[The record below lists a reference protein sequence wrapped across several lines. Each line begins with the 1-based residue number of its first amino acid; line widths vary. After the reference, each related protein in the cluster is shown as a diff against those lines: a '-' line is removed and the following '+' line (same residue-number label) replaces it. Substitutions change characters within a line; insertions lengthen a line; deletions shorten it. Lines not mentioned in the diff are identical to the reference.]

1 MQKIMKKFIVLIM
14 TMMVTFLAQAQAP
27 AQNAEVKLT
36 EMKGLQQKA
45 YVYREMGMGDL
56 TLETGHLNGFTPFYL
71 VYPDKKVNESQA
83 LDLIKELGIDQQ
95 LKQFGISFGVVN
107 PVGDTYNNDVDL
119 KAFQTMVDSLRTF
132 ANLKIIGIGN
142 GATFVNQV
150 IANNAGEVAGIV
162 SINGKAGKA
171 VANAAS
177 VPAFIVGKNA
187 ANIAKAYI
195 ATNKAKLTAK
205 EKQMQIYTNADEP
218 LLRVVVSN
226 TTTQTLGEIFK
237 DAWETL
243 LNKNYRFNNY
253 RHTWYEGQKHG
264 QYGTYELEPF
274 LNLDELKVKR
284 NIVVNEDRF
293 GQTKTLWYEYIPE
306 GVMSA
311 EKGSVP
317 LVLLLHGNNNDPR
330 TQADTS
336 GWIQLAAKEKI
347 FVAELEWQG
356 KPGYAAMGHDGIE
369 TTVMQL
375 VQKYPQ
381 IDPSRIYTEGL
392 SAGAMTSSAL
402 GVKKSHLFAAIG
414 AMSGGLFP
422 GGGVFGGDAIYNE
435 AVQKRGFVETAY
447 VGVFGT
453 DDAVIRY
460 PKANDWKGN
469 SVINAWKVYETMNG
483 MDVVEDY
490 DFSKNE
496 AFGQAV
502 QNPTTIK
509 TNKGDGI
516 TMEIGY
522 LNKGNVPLMKL
533 VAVMHYGHWNFQP
546 AAQVMWDHFKHF
558 SRDVKTK
565 KLIYHP

>member
-1 MQKIMKKFIVLIM
+1 MKKFIVLIM

-71 VYPDKKVNESQA
+71 VYPDKKVDESQA

-171 VANAAS
+171 VANAAP

>member
-1 MQKIMKKFIVLIM
+1 MKKFIVLIM
-14 TMMVTFLAQAQAP
+14 TMMVTFLAQAQTP

-71 VYPDKKVNESQA
+71 VYPDKKVDESQA

-171 VANAAS
+171 VANAAP

-336 GWIQLAAKEKI
+336 GWIQVAAKEKI

-422 GGGVFGGDAIYNE
+422 GGGVLGGDAIYNE

>member
-1 MQKIMKKFIVLIM
+1 MKNFIVLIM
-14 TMMVTFLAQAQAP
+14 TMMVTFLAQAQTP

-71 VYPDKKVNESQA
+71 VYPDKKVDESQA

-171 VANAAS
+171 VANAAP

-336 GWIQLAAKEKI
+336 GWIQVAAKEKI

>member
-1 MQKIMKKFIVLIM
+1 MKKFIVLIM

-71 VYPDKKVNESQA
+71 VYPDKKVDESQA
-83 LDLIKELGIDQQ
+83 LNLIKELGIDQQ

-171 VANAAS
+171 VANAAP

-336 GWIQLAAKEKI
+336 GWIQVAAKEKI

>member
-1 MQKIMKKFIVLIM
+1 MKKFIVLIM
-14 TMMVTFLAQAQAP
+14 TMMVTFLAQAQTP

-71 VYPDKKVNESQA
+71 VYPDKKVDESQA

-171 VANAAS
+171 VANAAP

-306 GVMSA
+306 VVMSA

-336 GWIQLAAKEKI
+336 GWIQVAAKEKI

>member
-14 TMMVTFLAQAQAP
+14 TMMVTYLAQAQAP
-27 AQNAEVKLT
+27 SQNAEVKLT

-71 VYPDKKVNESQA
+71 VYPDKKVDESQA

-171 VANAAS
+171 VANAAP

-336 GWIQLAAKEKI
+336 GWIQVAAKEKI

>member
-1 MQKIMKKFIVLIM
+1 MKKFIVLIM
-14 TMMVTFLAQAQAP
+14 TMMVTFMAQAQTS
-27 AQNAEVKLT
+27 AQNGEVKLT
-36 EMKGLQQKA
+36 EVKGLQQKA
-45 YVYREMGMGDL
+45 YVYRSMGMGDL
-56 TLETGHLNGFTPFYL
+56 TVETGHLNGFTPFYL
-71 VYPDKKVNESQA
+71 VYPDKKVNEAQA
-83 LDLIKELGIDQQ
+83 MDLIKELGIDQQ
-95 LKQFGISFGVVN
+95 LNQFGISFGVVN
-107 PVGDTYNNDVDL
+107 PVGDTYNNEVDF

-142 GATFVNQV
+142 GATFVNQT

-162 SINGKAGKA
+162 SINGKPGKA
-171 VANAAS
+171 VANAAP
-177 VPAFIVGKNA
+177 VPAFVVGKNA
-187 ANIAKAYI
+187 ANIAKSYI

-226 TTTQTLGEIFK
+226 TTTQTLGEIFQ

-243 LNKNYRFNNY
+243 LKKNYRFNNF

-264 QYGTYELEPF
+264 QYGVYELEPF

-293 GQTKTLWYEYIPE
+293 GQSKTLWYEYIPE

-369 TTVMQL
+369 TTVMTL

-402 GVKKSHLFAAIG
+402 GIKKSHLFAAIG

-469 SVINAWKVYETMNG
+469 SVINAWQVYETMNG

-490 DFSKNE
+490 DFGKNE
-496 AFGQAV
+496 AFGQTV

-546 AAQVMWDHFKHF
+546 AAEQMWEHFKHF
-558 SRDVKTK
+558 SRDIKTK

>member
-1 MQKIMKKFIVLIM
+1 MKKFIVLIM
-14 TMMVTFLAQAQAP
+14 TMMVAFLAQAQVP

-119 KAFQTMVDSLRTF
+119 KAFQVMVDSLRTF

-171 VANAAS
+171 VANAAP

-226 TTTQTLGEIFK
+226 TTTQTLGEIFQ

-336 GWIQLAAKEKI
+336 GWIQVAAKEKI

>member
-1 MQKIMKKFIVLIM
+1 MKKFIVLIM

-27 AQNAEVKLT
+27 AQSAEVKLT

-71 VYPDKKVNESQA
+71 VYPDKKVDESQA
-83 LDLIKELGIDQQ
+83 LNLIKELGIDQQ

-171 VANAAS
+171 VANAAP

-226 TTTQTLGEIFK
+226 TTTQTLGEIFQ

-453 DDAVIRY
+453 DDVVIRY

>member
-1 MQKIMKKFIVLIM
+1 MKKFIVLIM
-14 TMMVTFLAQAQAP
+14 TMMVTFLAQAQTP
-27 AQNAEVKLT
+27 AQNAEVKLA

-71 VYPDKKVNESQA
+71 VYPDKKVDESQA
-83 LDLIKELGIDQQ
+83 MDLIKELGIDQQ

-107 PVGDTYNNDVDL
+107 PVGDTYNNEVDL
-119 KAFQTMVDSLRTF
+119 NAFQAMVDSLRTF

-171 VANAAS
+171 VANAAP

>member
-1 MQKIMKKFIVLIM
+1 MKKFIVLIM
-14 TMMVTFLAQAQAP
+14 TMMVTFLAQAQTP

-71 VYPDKKVNESQA
+71 VYPDKKVDESQA

-205 EKQMQIYTNADEP
+205 EKQMQIYANADEP

-336 GWIQLAAKEKI
+336 GWIQVAAKEKI

>member
-1 MQKIMKKFIVLIM
+1 MKKFIVLIM
-14 TMMVTFLAQAQAP
+14 TMMVTFLAQAQTP

-71 VYPDKKVNESQA
+71 VYPDKKVDESQA
-83 LDLIKELGIDQQ
+83 LNLIKELGIDQQ

-171 VANAAS
+171 VANAAP

-226 TTTQTLGEIFK
+226 TTTQTLGEIFQ

>member
-1 MQKIMKKFIVLIM
+1 MKKFIVLIM

-171 VANAAS
+171 VANAAP

-205 EKQMQIYTNADEP
+205 EKQMQIYANADEP

>member
-1 MQKIMKKFIVLIM
+1 MKKFIVLIM

-27 AQNAEVKLT
+27 AQSAEVKLT

-71 VYPDKKVNESQA
+71 VYPDKKVDESQA
-83 LDLIKELGIDQQ
+83 LNLIKELGIDQQ

-171 VANAAS
+171 VANAAP

>member
-1 MQKIMKKFIVLIM
+1 MKRFIVLIM
-14 TMMVTFLAQAQAP
+14 TMMVAFLAQAQAP

-119 KAFQTMVDSLRTF
+119 KAFQVMVDSLRTF

-162 SINGKAGKA
+162 SINGKVGKA
-171 VANAAS
+171 VANAAP

-336 GWIQLAAKEKI
+336 GWIQVAAKEKI

>member
-1 MQKIMKKFIVLIM
+1 MKKFIVLIM

-27 AQNAEVKLT
+27 AQSAEVKLT

-71 VYPDKKVNESQA
+71 VYPDKKVDESQA
-83 LDLIKELGIDQQ
+83 LNLIKELGIDQQ

-171 VANAAS
+171 VANAAP

-226 TTTQTLGEIFK
+226 TTTQTLGEIFQ

-336 GWIQLAAKEKI
+336 GWIQVAAKEKI

>member
-1 MQKIMKKFIVLIM
+1 MKKFIVLIM

-71 VYPDKKVNESQA
+71 VYPDKKVDESQA

-171 VANAAS
+171 VANAAP

-226 TTTQTLGEIFK
+226 TTTQTLGEIFQ

>member
-1 MQKIMKKFIVLIM
+1 MKKFIVLIM

-71 VYPDKKVNESQA
+71 VYPDKKVDESQA
-83 LDLIKELGIDQQ
+83 LNLIKELGIDQQ

-171 VANAAS
+171 VANAAP

-226 TTTQTLGEIFK
+226 TTTQTLGEIFQ

>member
-1 MQKIMKKFIVLIM
+1 MKKFIVLIM
-14 TMMVTFLAQAQAP
+14 TMMVTFLAQAQTP

-56 TLETGHLNGFTPFYL
+56 TQETGHLNGFTPFYL

-83 LDLIKELGIDQQ
+83 MDLIKELGIDQQ

-107 PVGDTYNNDVDL
+107 PVGDTYNNDVDF

-171 VANAAS
+171 VANAAP

-195 ATNKAKLTAK
+195 ATSKAKLTAK
-205 EKQMQIYTNADEP
+205 EKQMQIYINADEP

-226 TTTQTLGEIFK
+226 TTTQTLGEIFQ

-293 GQTKTLWYEYIPE
+293 GQMKTLWYEYIPE

-336 GWIQLAAKEKI
+336 GWIQVAAKEKI

>member
-1 MQKIMKKFIVLIM
+1 MKKFIVLIM
-14 TMMVTFLAQAQAP
+14 TMMVTFLAQAQTP
-27 AQNAEVKLT
+27 AQNAEVKLA

-71 VYPDKKVNESQA
+71 VYPDKKVDESQA

-171 VANAAS
+171 VANAAP

-226 TTTQTLGEIFK
+226 TTTQTLGEIFQ

-336 GWIQLAAKEKI
+336 GWIQVAAKEKI

>member
-1 MQKIMKKFIVLIM
+1 MKKFIVLIM
-14 TMMVTFLAQAQAP
+14 TMMVTFLAQAQTP

-71 VYPDKKVNESQA
+71 VYPDKKVDESQA
-83 LDLIKELGIDQQ
+83 LNLIKELGIDQQ

-171 VANAAS
+171 VANAAP

-226 TTTQTLGEIFK
+226 TTTQTLGEIFQ

-336 GWIQLAAKEKI
+336 GWIQVAAKEKI

>member
-1 MQKIMKKFIVLIM
+1 MKKFIVLIM

-71 VYPDKKVNESQA
+71 VYPDKKVDESQA
-83 LDLIKELGIDQQ
+83 LNLIKELGIDQQ

-171 VANAAS
+171 VANAAP

-226 TTTQTLGEIFK
+226 TTTQTLGEMFK

-336 GWIQLAAKEKI
+336 GWSQVAAKEKI

>member
-1 MQKIMKKFIVLIM
+1 MKKFIVLIM
-14 TMMVTFLAQAQAP
+14 TMMVTFMAQAQTS
-27 AQNAEVKLT
+27 AQNGEVKLT
-36 EMKGLQQKA
+36 EVKGLQQKA
-45 YVYREMGMGDL
+45 YVYRSMGMGDL
-56 TLETGHLNGFTPFYL
+56 TVETGHLNGFTPFYL
-71 VYPDKKVNESQA
+71 VYPDKKVNEVQA
-83 LDLIKELGIDQQ
+83 MDLIKELGIDQQ
-95 LKQFGISFGVVN
+95 LNQFGISFGVVN
-107 PVGDTYNNDVDL
+107 PVGDTYNNEVDF

-142 GATFVNQV
+142 GATFVNQT

-162 SINGKAGKA
+162 SINGKPGKA
-171 VANAAS
+171 VANAAP
-177 VPAFIVGKNA
+177 VPAFVVGKNA
-187 ANIAKAYI
+187 ANIAKSYI

-226 TTTQTLGEIFK
+226 TTTQTLGEIFQ

-243 LNKNYRFNNY
+243 LKKNYRFNNF

-264 QYGTYELEPF
+264 QYGVYELEPF

-293 GQTKTLWYEYIPE
+293 GQSKTLWYEYIPE

-369 TTVMQL
+369 TTVMTL

-402 GVKKSHLFAAIG
+402 GIKKSHLFAAIG

-469 SVINAWKVYETMNG
+469 SVINAWQVYETMNG

-490 DFSKNE
+490 DFGKNE
-496 AFGQAV
+496 AFGQTV

-546 AAQVMWDHFKHF
+546 AAEQMWEHFKHF
-558 SRDVKTK
+558 SRDIKTK
-565 KLIYHP
+565 KLVYHP

>member
-1 MQKIMKKFIVLIM
+1 MKKFIVLIM

-71 VYPDKKVNESQA
+71 VYPDKKVDESQA
-83 LDLIKELGIDQQ
+83 LNLIKELGIDQQ

-162 SINGKAGKA
+162 SINVKAGKA
-171 VANAAS
+171 VANAAP

>member
-1 MQKIMKKFIVLIM
+1 MKKFIVLIM
-14 TMMVTFLAQAQAP
+14 TMMVTFLAQAQTP
-27 AQNAEVKLT
+27 AQNAEVKLA

-71 VYPDKKVNESQA
+71 VYPDKKVDESQA

-171 VANAAS
+171 VANAAP

-226 TTTQTLGEIFK
+226 TTTQTLGEIFQ

>member
-1 MQKIMKKFIVLIM
+1 MKKFIVLIM

-171 VANAAS
+171 VANAAP

>member
-1 MQKIMKKFIVLIM
+1 MKKFIVLIM
-14 TMMVTFLAQAQAP
+14 TMMVTFLAQAQTP

-71 VYPDKKVNESQA
+71 VYPDKKVDESQA

-171 VANAAS
+171 VANAAP

-226 TTTQTLGEIFK
+226 TTTQTLGEIFQ

-336 GWIQLAAKEKI
+336 GWIQVAAKEKI

>member
-1 MQKIMKKFIVLIM
+1 MKKFIVLIM

-171 VANAAS
+171 VANAAP

-253 RHTWYEGQKHG
+253 RHTWYEGQKNG

-336 GWIQLAAKEKI
+336 GWIQVAAKERI

>member
-1 MQKIMKKFIVLIM
+1 MRNMKKLLSLVLC
-14 TMMVTFLAQAQAP
+14 VALAAALMLP
-27 AQNAEVKLT
+27 MSFASAEESNAHGIT
-36 EMKGLQQKA
+36 T
-45 YVYREMGMGDL
+45 MGDSVS
-56 TLETGHLNGFTPFYL
+56 TGYGLIQ
-71 VYPDKKVNESQA
+71 PDPSW
-83 LDLIKELGIDQQ
+83 
-95 LKQFGISFGVVN
+95 
-107 PVGDTYNNDVDL
+107 
-119 KAFQTMVDSLRTF
+119 
-132 ANLKIIGIGN
+132 GN
-142 GATFVNQV
+142 G
-150 IANNAGEVAGIV
+150 E
-162 SINGKAGKA
+162 
-171 VANAAS
+171 
-177 VPAFIVGKNA
+177 
-187 ANIAKAYI
+187 
-195 ATNKAKLTAK
+195 LTP
-205 EKQMQIYTNADEP
+205 N
-218 LLRVVVSN
+218 
-226 TTTQTLGEIFK
+226 
-237 DAWETL
+237 
-243 LNKNYRFNNY
+243 
-253 RHTWYEGQKHG
+253 
-264 QYGTYELEPF
+264 
-274 LNLDELKVKR
+274 LKVKR
-284 NIVVNEDRF
+284 NIVVNEDRM
-293 GQTKTLWYEYIPE
+293 GQNKTLWYEYIPE

-311 EKGSVP
+311 EKGSIP

>member
-1 MQKIMKKFIVLIM
+1 MKKFIVLIM
-14 TMMVTFLAQAQAP
+14 TMMVTFMAQAQTS
-27 AQNAEVKLT
+27 AQNGEVKLT
-36 EMKGLQQKA
+36 EVKGLQQKA
-45 YVYREMGMGDL
+45 YVYRSMGMGDL
-56 TLETGHLNGFTPFYL
+56 TVETGHLNGFTPFYL
-71 VYPDKKVNESQA
+71 VYPDKKVNEVQA
-83 LDLIKELGIDQQ
+83 MDLIKELGIDQQ
-95 LKQFGISFGVVN
+95 LNQFGISFGVVN
-107 PVGDTYNNDVDL
+107 PVGDTYNNEVDF

-142 GATFVNQV
+142 GATFVNQT

-162 SINGKAGKA
+162 SINGKPGKA
-171 VANAAS
+171 VANAAP
-177 VPAFIVGKNA
+177 VPAFVVGKNA
-187 ANIAKAYI
+187 ANIAKSYI

-226 TTTQTLGEIFK
+226 TTTQTLGEIFQ

-243 LNKNYRFNNY
+243 LKKNYRFNNF

-264 QYGTYELEPF
+264 QYGVYELEPF

-293 GQTKTLWYEYIPE
+293 GQSKTLWYEYIPE

-369 TTVMQL
+369 TTVMTL

-402 GVKKSHLFAAIG
+402 GIKKSHLFAAIG

-469 SVINAWKVYETMNG
+469 SVINAWQVYETMNG

-490 DFSKNE
+490 DFGKNE
-496 AFGQAV
+496 AFGQTV

-546 AAQVMWDHFKHF
+546 AAEQMWEHFKHF
-558 SRDVKTK
+558 SRDIKTK

>member
-1 MQKIMKKFIVLIM
+1 MKKFIVLIM

-71 VYPDKKVNESQA
+71 VYPDKKVDESQA
-83 LDLIKELGIDQQ
+83 LNLIKELGIDQQ

-171 VANAAS
+171 VANAAP

-243 LNKNYRFNNY
+243 LNKNHRFNNY

>member
-1 MQKIMKKFIVLIM
+1 MKKFIVLIM
-14 TMMVTFLAQAQAP
+14 TMMVTFMAQAQTS
-27 AQNAEVKLT
+27 AQNGEVKLT
-36 EMKGLQQKA
+36 EVKGLQQKA
-45 YVYREMGMGDL
+45 YVYRSMGMGDL
-56 TLETGHLNGFTPFYL
+56 TVETGHLNGFTPFYL
-71 VYPDKKVNESQA
+71 VYPDKKVNEVQA
-83 LDLIKELGIDQQ
+83 MDLIKELGIDQQ
-95 LKQFGISFGVVN
+95 LNQFGISFGVVN
-107 PVGDTYNNDVDL
+107 PVGDTYNNEVDF

-142 GATFVNQV
+142 GATFVNQT

-162 SINGKAGKA
+162 SINGKPGKA
-171 VANAAS
+171 VANAAP
-177 VPAFIVGKNA
+177 VPAFVVGKNA
-187 ANIAKAYI
+187 ANIAKSYI

-226 TTTQTLGEIFK
+226 TTTQTLGEIFQ

-243 LNKNYRFNNY
+243 LKKNYRFNNF

-264 QYGTYELEPF
+264 QYGVYELEPF

-293 GQTKTLWYEYIPE
+293 GQSKTLWYEYIPE

-336 GWIQLAAKEKI
+336 GWIQVAAKEKI

-356 KPGYAAMGHDGIE
+356 KPGYAAMEHDGIE
-369 TTVMQL
+369 TTVMTL

-402 GVKKSHLFAAIG
+402 GIKKSHLFAAIG

-469 SVINAWKVYETMNG
+469 SVINAWQVYETMNG

-490 DFSKNE
+490 DFGKNE
-496 AFGQAV
+496 AFGQTV

-546 AAQVMWDHFKHF
+546 AAEQMWEHFKHF
-558 SRDVKTK
+558 SRDIKTK

>member
-1 MQKIMKKFIVLIM
+1 MKKFIVLIM
-14 TMMVTFLAQAQAP
+14 TMMVTFLAQAQTP
-27 AQNAEVKLT
+27 VQNAEVKLT

-56 TLETGHLNGFTPFYL
+56 TQETGHLNGFTPFYL

-107 PVGDTYNNDVDL
+107 PVDDTYNNDVDL

-187 ANIAKAYI
+187 ANIAKTYI

-336 GWIQLAAKEKI
+336 GWIQVAAKEKI

-483 MDVVEDY
+483 MDVEEDY

>member
-1 MQKIMKKFIVLIM
+1 MKKFIVLIM
-14 TMMVTFLAQAQAP
+14 TMMVTFMAQAQTS
-27 AQNAEVKLT
+27 AQNGEVKLT
-36 EMKGLQQKA
+36 EVKGLQQKA
-45 YVYREMGMGDL
+45 YVYRSMGMGDL
-56 TLETGHLNGFTPFYL
+56 TVETGHLNGFTPFYL
-71 VYPDKKVNESQA
+71 VYPDKKVNEVQA
-83 LDLIKELGIDQQ
+83 MDLIKELGIDQQ
-95 LKQFGISFGVVN
+95 LNQFGISFGVVN
-107 PVGDTYNNDVDL
+107 PVGDTYNNEVDF

-142 GATFVNQV
+142 GATFVNQT

-162 SINGKAGKA
+162 SINGKPGKA
-171 VANAAS
+171 VANAAP
-177 VPAFIVGKNA
+177 VPAFVVGKNA
-187 ANIAKAYI
+187 ANIAKSYI

-226 TTTQTLGEIFK
+226 TTTQTLGEIFQ

-243 LNKNYRFNNY
+243 LKKNYRFNNF

-264 QYGTYELEPF
+264 QYGVYELEPF

-293 GQTKTLWYEYIPE
+293 GQSKTLWYEYIPE

-369 TTVMQL
+369 TTVMAL

-402 GVKKSHLFAAIG
+402 GIKKSHLFAAIG

-469 SVINAWKVYETMNG
+469 SVINAWQVYETMNG

-490 DFSKNE
+490 DFGKNE
-496 AFGQAV
+496 AFGQTV

-522 LNKGNVPLMKL
+522 LNKGNIPLMKL

-546 AAQVMWDHFKHF
+546 AAEQMWEHFKHF
-558 SRDVKTK
+558 SRDIKTK

>member
-1 MQKIMKKFIVLIM
+1 MKKFIVLIM
-14 TMMVTFLAQAQAP
+14 TMMVTFLAQAQTP

-71 VYPDKKVNESQA
+71 VYPDKKVDESQA

-171 VANAAS
+171 VANAAP

-226 TTTQTLGEIFK
+226 TTTQTLGEIFQ

-516 TMEIGY
+516 MMEIGY